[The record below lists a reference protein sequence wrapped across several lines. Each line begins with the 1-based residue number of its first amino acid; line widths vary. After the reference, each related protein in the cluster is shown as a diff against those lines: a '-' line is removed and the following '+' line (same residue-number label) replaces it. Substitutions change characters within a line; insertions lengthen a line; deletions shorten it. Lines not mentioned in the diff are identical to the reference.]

1 MLSLVQEKIL
11 IKPVNYIRHDNIKGS
26 SRALAPWLTA
36 GIAALLLG
44 GCTMLP
50 GGGPGGYGS
59 LSNPQADALL
69 NRGDY
74 GAAAAEFLRQADA
87 ASDASTAV
95 AYRLRAADVLL
106 RGGDA
111 QAANQILESPQMN
124 SGDRGLA
131 AGRDVLRARAAV
143 LGGKAQAA
151 VDLTRGLDSADV
163 PTWLQGTLYETR
175 ASAFAQTGDAVSAAR
190 ERAAL
195 DPFLRDA
202 SARRANR
209 DQVWKE
215 VNGLPNGA
223 LQRLASGPDV
233 LAGWADLALVMRG
246 SGGSVSQDL
255 ADWQRRYPQHPAA
268 DEIVA
273 SVRNEQSAAD
283 FGQSFG
289 QRPHR
294 IGLLLPLTG
303 QWRQPATA
311 VRDGFLAA
319 WFQDRSADRPQ
330 VSVYTA
336 TSGTVGASYAKALSE
351 GVDFVVGPLEKE
363 AVESLVLR
371 SDLSTPILA
380 LNQVTGR
387 VGGNARVIQFGLNP
401 EDEARE
407 VADQAWAEGHRRA
420 LALTPRSEWGERMY
434 SAFSQRWQQLGGK
447 VVEHQVFNPGASH
460 YEETV
465 AELRDNLGAGRTIA
479 AGMAPSPGDTSAT
492 GGTGERGD
500 FVFIAAQ
507 PREARKLASELR
519 LLTGDSVPLIA
530 TSHVY
535 SGQGNDDYQA
545 MDGLQFLDMPW
556 VLGTARRDA
565 GLYESIRSQ
574 APKQMAALS
583 RLYAFGV
590 DAYRVIPELSR
601 LAQNRF
607 AQFEGETGNLSL
619 DAEGK
624 LRRQLSRA
632 RFMGGQARVVSS
644 SAR

>member
-1 MLSLVQEKIL
+1 V
-11 IKPVNYIRHDNIKGS
+11 
-26 SRALAPWLTA
+26 
-36 GIAALLLG
+36 
-44 GCTMLP
+44 LP
-50 GGGPGGYGS
+50 GFGGKEP
-59 LSNPQADALL
+59 LSNPQADAMMS
-69 NRGDY
+69 RGDY
-74 GAAAAEFLRQADA
+74 SAAAAEFLRQAEA
-87 ASDASTAV
+87 AGDPATA
-95 AYRLRAADVLL
+95 AQYRLRAADVLL

-111 QAANQILESPQMN
+111 AAANQILESPQMQR
-124 SGDRGLA
+124 GDRSLST
-131 AGRDVLRARAAV
+131 GRDVLRARAAV
-143 LGGKAQAA
+143 LSGKAQAA

-163 PTWLQGTLYETR
+163 PAWLQGTLYETR

-195 DPFLRDA
+195 DPFLTDGA
-202 SARRANR
+202 ARRANR
-209 DQVWKE
+209 NQVWRE
-215 VNGLPNGA
+215 VNGLPNGT

-255 ADWQRRYPQHPAA
+255 ADWQRRYPEHPAG
-268 DEIVA
+268 DEILA
-273 SVRNEQSAAD
+273 SVRSERPPAD
-283 FGQSFG
+283 YGQSFG

-319 WFQDRSADRPQ
+319 WFQDKSADRPQ

-336 TSGTVGASYAKALSE
+336 TSGTVSAGYAKALSE
-351 GVDFVVGPLEKE
+351 GADFVVGPLEKE
-363 AVESLVLR
+363 AVESLMQR
-371 SDLSTPILA
+371 ADLSTPVLA
-380 LNQVTGR
+380 LNQVA
-387 VGGNARVIQFGLNP
+387 GGSGSNSRVIQFGLNP

-407 VADQAWAEGHRRA
+407 VAEQAWAEGHRRA

-447 VVEHQVFNPGASH
+447 VVEHQVFNPGANN
-460 YEETV
+460 YEEAV
-465 AELRDNLGAGRTIA
+465 AELRDNLGAGRTIS
-479 AGMAPSPGDTSAT
+479 AGMAPSASGTST

-519 LLTGDSVPLIA
+519 IVTGDSIPLIA

-535 SGQGNDDYQA
+535 SGQGNDNYQA

-556 VLGTARRDA
+556 VLGAARRDA

-590 DAYRVIPELSR
+590 DAYRVIPELGR
-601 LAQNRF
+601 LAQNRY

-619 DAEGK
+619 DVDGK

-632 RFMGGQARVVSS
+632 RFSGGQARVVSTGS
-644 SAR
+644 R